1 MAEAQAP
8 AAAAPAAAAPAE
20 GKGNGNGKRNNHKKK
35 EQKPIE
41 ELYDLSKPIPRV
53 SAVFLSPAD
62 ELSLPVVLKRRRS
75 RLSKHI
81 MVIPHHVSIST
92 RNGHSALGGLLMTRT
107 I

>member
-8 AAAAPAAAAPAE
+8 AAAAPAE
-20 GKGNGNGKRNNHKKK
+20 GKGTGNGKRNNHKKK

-62 ELSLPVVLKRRRS
+62 VLS
-75 RLSKHI
+75 
-81 MVIPHHVSIST
+81 
-92 RNGHSALGGLLMTRT
+92 
-107 I
+107 